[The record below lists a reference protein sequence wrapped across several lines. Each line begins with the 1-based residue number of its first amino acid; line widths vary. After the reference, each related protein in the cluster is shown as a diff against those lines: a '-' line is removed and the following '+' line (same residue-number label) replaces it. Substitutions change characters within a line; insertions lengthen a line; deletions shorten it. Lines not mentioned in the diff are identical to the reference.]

1 MVNNY
6 FSKKKVVYLFGKVKS
21 FFMDVT
27 TLLTTLLTTLA
38 SGGGVA
44 SFMQYKQNKK
54 AKELA
59 NDKAA
64 SEQWRALYEE
74 QMRTAQALR
83 EKLHDAC
90 TLLEEE
96 KRRTLLCRFYVCEK
110 LDCMDREPPHT
121 ELIPEK

>member
-1 MVNNY
+1 
-6 FSKKKVVYLFGKVKS
+6 
-21 FFMDVT
+21 MDVT

-54 AKELA
+54 AKELE

-74 QMRTAQALR
+74 QTRTAQTLR
-83 EKLHDAC
+83 EKLHEVRTA
-90 TLLEEE
+90 LEEE
-96 KRRTLLCRFYVCEK
+96 KRQTLMCRFYVCEK
-110 LDCMDREPPHT
+110 LDCADRGPPHT
-121 ELIPEK
+121 EIM

>member
-1 MVNNY
+1 
-6 FSKKKVVYLFGKVKS
+6 
-21 FFMDVT
+21 MDIT

-54 AKELA
+54 AKELE
-59 NDKAA
+59 NDRVA

-74 QMRTAQALR
+74 QARTAQALR
-83 EKLHDAC
+83 EKLHDAR

-96 KRRTLLCRFYVCEK
+96 KRQTLMCRFYVCEK
-110 LDCMDREPPHT
+110 LDCTDREPPHT
-121 ELIPEK
+121 EIIKELKQYPKK